1 MEYISALIEACG
13 VVLGAV
19 LGALIAGGYISKMF
33 KSNLLPLFQTYSDE
47 KHDVNNLMRKA
58 TENLYIV
65 VSIGDRLLDKYEN
78 QILSYLKRGVKLKF
92 LIHEKTKFFEM
103 ENYINA
109 SSQLNENDYIDYR
122 NKALEILRGFK
133 RNYPK
138 LVEIREF
145 PLIFSASYIGVDI
158 EENLIT
164 NEWPSHSMIQV
175 LLYQYNVKTKDSP
188 ITYFS
193 PKANRE
199 LFRRTAQC
207 ILDMWDVAT
216 KIDAE

>member
-47 KHDVNNLMRKA
+47 KHDVHRLMRKA
-58 TENLYIV
+58 TENIYIV
-65 VSIGDRLLDKYEN
+65 VSVGDKLLSKYEKR
-78 QILSYLKRGVKLKF
+78 ILSYLKRGVKLKF
-92 LIHEKTKFFEM
+92 LMHEKAKFLEL

-109 SSQLNENDYIDYR
+109 SSKLDENDYTDYR
-122 NKALEILRGFK
+122 NKALEILWAFK
-133 RNYPK
+133 RNYPE
-138 LVEIREF
+138 LVEIRESS
-145 PLIFSASYIGVDI
+145 LIFSASYIGIDI

-175 LLYQYNVKTKDSP
+175 LLYQYHVKPKDSP
-188 ITYFS
+188 ITYFY

-207 ILDMWDVAT
+207 IFDMWDAAT
-216 KIDAE
+216 EIDTE